1 MFPKR
6 RPRRT
11 ILPAAAVPALCSTA
25 VVLSLAGTTPV
36 LAQPFDGQPDAQP
49 ESATLAIVG
58 GLLIDG
64 HEGPPVP
71 GGIVL
76 VDSDRI
82 VAAGSRHTLAV
93 PDGAEIIDATGM
105 TILPGLIDV
114 HVHLDILGHSDYQH
128 WHGSHRPNYAAIMEV
143 SARQLLMSGITTAV
157 DLAGN
162 PDALIATQQAIG
174 SGEIPGP
181 RIVAS
186 MGWITHWTD
195 EEVQRHHRRTHT
207 VNVRT
212 VDEARAAARTAIA
225 QGAGILK
232 VHTGLTE
239 AQLRAIAAEADRNGL
254 RVTGHVG
261 DRDDLLMRIR
271 SGQDGIEH
279 LSLSAGDSP
288 AIHPRRHPGPAGPP
302 DLGGADDDSDDGA
315 GSDRGMARPAR
326 QPAGARPDA
335 ARPVGGHPQLPSRT
349 RAVSDTSGAA
359 CRVSRFDAIGA
370 KLRQLRDAG
379 VRVLVGTDAGTPLNF
394 HTDAT
399 WQEMDLMVGFGFP
412 PMEVLVT
419 ATRRN
424 AEYLGLGNELGSLT
438 PGKLADIIVVD
449 GNPLLSMRDLRH
461 VVAVVKDG
469 RVYKRPDTGAQ

>member
-1 MFPKR
+1 MVPTR

-11 ILPAAAVPALCSTA
+11 RFSAAPFPAPCCAA
-25 VVLSLAGTTPV
+25 VVLALVCAAPV
-36 LAQPFDGQPDAQP
+36 VAQPFDGQRDTQP

-64 HEGPPVP
+64 HEGPPLP

-76 VDSDRI
+76 VDGNRI
-82 VAAGSRHTLAV
+82 VAAGSRETLAV
-93 PDGAEIIDATGM
+93 PDGADVIDATGM
-105 TILPGLIDV
+105 TIMPGLIDV

-128 WHGSHRPNYAAIMEV
+128 WHGAHRSDYADIMAV
-143 SARQLLMSGITTAV
+143 SARQLVMSGVTTAV

-162 PDALIATQQAIG
+162 PDALIATRERVER
-174 SGEIPGP
+174 GEIQGP

-212 VDEARAAARTAIA
+212 VEEARAAARTAIA

-232 VHTGLTE
+232 VHTGLSE
-239 AQLRAIAAEADRNGL
+239 AQLRAISAEADRSGL

-279 LSLSAGDSP
+279 LSLAAGDSP
-288 AIHPRRHPGPAGPP
+288 AIHPDVIQGLVDRRTWVVPTMIQTMAQGLTAEWPDRRDNPRARALTPP
-302 DLGGADDDSDDGA
+302 DLWADVRRSIENPRRFGYFGGG
-315 GSDRGMARPAR
+315 
-326 QPAGARPDA
+326 
-335 ARPVGGHPQLPSRT
+335 L
-349 RAVSDTSGAA
+349 
-359 CRVSRFDAIGA
+359 RVSRFEALGA
-370 KLRQLRDAG
+370 RLRQLRDAG

-399 WQEMDLMVGFGFP
+399 WQEMDLMAGFGFP

-424 AEYLGLGNELGSLT
+424 AEYLGLEDELGSLT

-449 GNPLLSMRDLRH
+449 GNPLLSMRDLRN
-461 VVAVVKDG
+461 VVAVIKDG
-469 RVYKRPDTGAQ
+469 RVYKRPDAGVR

>member
-1 MFPKR
+1 MVPT
-6 RPRRT
+6 RPSRRT
-11 ILPAAAVPALCSTA
+11 RLLAAAGPALYGAA
-25 VVLSLAGTTPV
+25 VVVSLAAATPV
-36 LAQPFDGQPDAQP
+36 LAQPFDGQRDAQP

-64 HEGPPVP
+64 HAGAPLP

-76 VDSDRI
+76 VDGDRI
-82 VAAGSRHTLAV
+82 VAAGSRESLAV
-93 PDGAEIIDATGM
+93 PDGAEVIDATGM

-143 SARQLLMSGITTAV
+143 SAHQLLMSGVTTAV

-162 PDALIATQQAIG
+162 PDALIATQQAIE
-174 SGEIPGP
+174 SGRIPGP
-181 RIVAS
+181 RVVAS
-186 MGWITHWTD
+186 MGWITRWTD
-195 EEVQRHHRRTHT
+195 EQVQRHHRRTHT
-207 VNVRT
+207 FNVRT

-239 AQLRAIAAEADRNGL
+239 AQLRAIAAEARRNGL

-288 AIHPRRHPGPAGPP
+288 VIHPDVIQGLLDRRTWVAPTMIQTMAQGLTAEWPDRRDNPRARAMTPP
-302 DLGGADDDSDDGA
+302 DLWADIRRSIENPRRFGYFGGG
-315 GSDRGMARPAR
+315 
-326 QPAGARPDA
+326 
-335 ARPVGGHPQLPSRT
+335 L
-349 RAVSDTSGAA
+349 
-359 CRVSRFDAIGA
+359 RVSRFEALGA
-370 KLRQLRDAG
+370 RLRQLRDAG

-399 WQEMDLMVGFGFP
+399 WQEMDLMVRFGFE

-424 AEYLGLGNELGSLT
+424 AEYLGLGDEIGSLT
-438 PGKLADIIVVD
+438 PGKQADVIVVD
-449 GNPLLSMRDLRH
+449 GNPLLSMRDLRN
-461 VVAVVKDG
+461 VVAVVRDG
-469 RVYKRPDTGAQ
+469 RVYKRPGAGAR

>member
-1 MFPKR
+1 MITTR
-6 RPRRT
+6 RPWCRNLR
-11 ILPAAAVPALCSTA
+11 AALVAT
-25 VVLSLAGTTPV
+25 LACAAQAA
-36 LAQPFDGQPDAQP
+36 AQPFDGQRDAQP
-49 ESATLAIVG
+49 ETATLAIVG

-64 HEGPPVP
+64 HEGPPLP
-71 GGIVL
+71 GGVVL
-76 VDSDRI
+76 VDGNRI
-82 VAAGSRHTLAV
+82 VAAGSRESLAV
-93 PDGAEIIDATGM
+93 PAGAEVIDAAGM
-105 TILPGLIDV
+105 TIMPGLIDV

-143 SARQLLMSGITTAV
+143 STRQLLMSGVTTAV

-162 PDALIATQQAIG
+162 PDALIATQQAIE
-174 SGEIPGP
+174 SGAIPGP
-181 RIVAS
+181 RVVAS

-195 EEVQRHHRRTHT
+195 EQVQRHHRRTHT

-261 DRDDLLMRIR
+261 NRDDLLMRIR

-288 AIHPRRHPGPAGPP
+288 VIHPDVIQGLVDRRTWVVPTMIQTMAQGLTAEWPDRRDNPRARALTPPGLWSDIRSSLEHPRRFGYF
-302 DLGGADDDSDDGA
+302 GGG
-315 GSDRGMARPAR
+315 
-326 QPAGARPDA
+326 
-335 ARPVGGHPQLPSRT
+335 L
-349 RAVSDTSGAA
+349 
-359 CRVSRFDAIGA
+359 RVSRFQAMGA

-379 VRVLVGTDAGTPLNF
+379 VRLLVGTDAGTPLNF

-424 AEYLGLGNELGSLT
+424 AEYLGLGDELGSLT

-449 GNPLLSMRDLRH
+449 GNPLLSMRDLRN
-461 VVAVVKDG
+461 VVAVVKEG
-469 RVYKRPDTGAQ
+469 RVYKRPDTGAR

>member
-1 MFPKR
+1 MVPVP
-6 RPRRT
+6 RPRRKRLLT
-11 ILPAAAVPALCSTA
+11 ATVAAFCRAA
-25 VVLSLAGTTPV
+25 VVLSLAGAQLL
-36 LAQPFDGQPDAQP
+36 LAQPFDGQRDTQP
-49 ESATLAIVG
+49 ERATLAIVG

-64 HEGPPVP
+64 HEGPPLP

-76 VDSDRI
+76 VDGDRI
-82 VAAGSRHTLAV
+82 VAAGSREAFAV
-93 PDGAEIIDATGM
+93 PDGAEVIDASGM
-105 TILPGLIDV
+105 TVMPGLIDV

-128 WHGSHRPNYAAIMEV
+128 WHGAHRPDYADIMAI
-143 SARQLLMSGITTAV
+143 SARQLLLSGVTTAV

-162 PDALIATQQAIG
+162 PDALVSTQRRIE

-181 RIVAS
+181 RVIAS
-186 MGWITHWTD
+186 MGWITNWT
-195 EEVQRHHRRTHT
+195 EEQVQRHHRRTHT

-212 VDEARAAARTAIA
+212 VEEARAAARTAIA
-225 QGAGILK
+225 RGAGILK

-239 AQLRAIAAEADRNGL
+239 AQLRAIAAEARRSGL

-271 SGQDGIEH
+271 LGQDGIEH
-279 LSLSAGDSP
+279 LYLSAGDSP
-288 AIHPRRHPGPAGPP
+288 TIHPDIIQGLVDRRTWVVPTMIQTMVQGLAVEWPDRRDNPRARALTPP
-302 DLGGADDDSDDGA
+302 DLWADVRHSIENPRRFGYFGGGL
-315 GSDRGMARPAR
+315 R
-326 QPAGARPDA
+326 
-335 ARPVGGHPQLPSRT
+335 VG
-349 RAVSDTSGAA
+349 
-359 CRVSRFDAIGA
+359 RFDAMGA
-370 KLRQLRDAG
+370 KLRQLRAAG

-412 PMEVLVT
+412 PMEVLVA

-424 AEYLGLGNELGSLT
+424 ADYLGLGGELGSLT

-449 GNPLLSMRDLRH
+449 GNPLLSMRDLRN

-469 RVYKRPDTGAQ
+469 RVYKRPDTGAR

>member
-1 MFPKR
+1 MVPARHLR
-6 RPRRT
+6 RMR
-11 ILPAAAVPALCSTA
+11 LPAATVPALCSAT
-25 VVLSLAGTTPV
+25 VVLSLAGTAPI
-36 LAQPFDGQPDAQP
+36 LAQPFDGQRDAQP

-64 HEGPPVP
+64 HEGPPLP

-76 VDSDRI
+76 VDGDRI
-82 VAAGSRHTLAV
+82 VAAGSRESLSV
-93 PDGAEIIDATGM
+93 PDGAEVIDATGM
-105 TILPGLIDV
+105 TIMPGLIDV

-128 WHGSHRPNYAAIMEV
+128 WHGSHRPNYAAVMEV
-143 SARQLLMSGITTAV
+143 SARQLLMSGVTTAV

-162 PDALIATQQAIG
+162 PDALIATQQGIE
-174 SGEIPGP
+174 SGRIPGP

-212 VDEARAAARTAIA
+212 IEEARAAARTAIA

-254 RVTGHVG
+254 RITGHVS

-279 LSLSAGDSP
+279 LYLSAGDSP
-288 AIHPRRHPGPAGPP
+288 GIHPDIIQGLVDQQTWVVPTMIQTMVQGLTAEWPDRRDNPRARALTPP
-302 DLGGADDDSDDGA
+302 DLWADIRRSIENPRRFGYFGGGL
-315 GSDRGMARPAR
+315 R
-326 QPAGARPDA
+326 
-335 ARPVGGHPQLPSRT
+335 VT
-349 RAVSDTSGAA
+349 RFQAM
-359 CRVSRFDAIGA
+359 GA

-399 WQEMDLMVGFGFP
+399 WQEMDLMVRFGFP

-424 AEYLGLGNELGSLT
+424 AEYLGLGDEIGSLT
-438 PGKLADIIVVD
+438 PGKQADIIVVD
-449 GNPLLSMRDLRH
+449 GNPLLSMRDLRN
-461 VVAVVKDG
+461 VVAVVRDG
-469 RVYKRPDTGAQ
+469 RVYERPDAGAR

>member
-1 MFPKR
+1 MVPTR
-6 RPRRT
+6 RPRHKR
-11 ILPAAAVPALCSTA
+11 LLAAAVPALYGAA
-25 VVLSLAGTTPV
+25 VALSLAVASPA
-36 LAQPFDGQPDAQP
+36 LAQPFDGQRDAQP
-49 ESATLAIVG
+49 ESATLAVVG

-64 HEGPPVP
+64 HEGPPLP

-76 VDSDRI
+76 VDGDRI
-82 VAAGSRHTLAV
+82 VAAGSRETLAV
-93 PDGAEIIDATGM
+93 PDGAEILDATGM
-105 TILPGLIDV
+105 TIMPGLIDV

-143 SARQLLMSGITTAV
+143 SARQLLLNGVTTAV

-162 PDALIATQQAIG
+162 PDALIATRERVE
-174 SGEIPGP
+174 SGALPGP

-195 EEVQRHHRRTHT
+195 DQVQRHHRRTHT

-212 VDEARAAARTAIA
+212 VEEARTAARTAIA

-232 VHTGLTE
+232 VHTGLTQ
-239 AQLRAIAAEADRNGL
+239 AQLQAISTEAERSGL

-279 LSLSAGDSP
+279 LYLSAGDSP
-288 AIHPRRHPGPAGPP
+288 TIHPDIIQGLVDQQTWVVPTMIQTMVQGLAAEWPDRRDNRRARVLTPP
-302 DLGGADDDSDDGA
+302 DLWADIRRSIENPRRFGYFGGGLRASRFQA
-315 GSDRGMARPAR
+315 M
-326 QPAGARPDA
+326 GAR
-335 ARPVGGHPQLPSRT
+335 
-349 RAVSDTSGAA
+349 
-359 CRVSRFDAIGA
+359 
-370 KLRQLRDAG
+370 LRQLRDAG
-379 VRVLVGTDAGTPLNF
+379 VRLLVGTDAGTPLNF

-424 AEYLGLGNELGSLT
+424 AEYLGLGDELGSLT

-449 GNPLLSMRDLRH
+449 GNPLLSMRDLRN

-469 RVYKRPDTGAQ
+469 RVYKRPDAED

>member
-1 MFPKR
+1 MSASFG
-6 RPRRT
+6 
-11 ILPAAAVPALCSTA
+11 AAAALALICAPPVP
-25 VVLSLAGTTPV
+25 
-36 LAQPFDGQPDAQP
+36 AQPFDGQRDTQP

-64 HEGPPVP
+64 HEGPPLP

-76 VDSDRI
+76 VDGNRI
-82 VAAGSRHTLAV
+82 VAAGSRESLAV
-93 PDGAEIIDATGM
+93 PDGAEVIDATGM

-128 WHGSHRPNYAAIMEV
+128 WHGSHRPDYAAIMEV
-143 SARQLLMSGITTAV
+143 SARQLLMSGVTTAV

-162 PDALIATQQAIG
+162 PDALIATQQAIE
-174 SGEIPGP
+174 SGRIPGP
-181 RIVAS
+181 RVVAS
-186 MGWITHWTD
+186 MGWITRWTD
-195 EEVQRHHRRTHT
+195 AQVQRHHRRTHT

-212 VDEARAAARTAIA
+212 VEEARAAARTAIA

-232 VHTGLTE
+232 VHTGLSE
-239 AQLRAIAAEADRNGL
+239 AQLRAIAAEAGRNGI

-279 LSLSAGDSP
+279 LYLSAGDSP
-288 AIHPRRHPGPAGPP
+288 TIHPDIIQGLVDRQTWVVPTMIQTMAQRLTAEWPDRRDNPRARALTPP
-302 DLGGADDDSDDGA
+302 DLWADIRRSIENPRRFGYFGGG
-315 GSDRGMARPAR
+315 
-326 QPAGARPDA
+326 
-335 ARPVGGHPQLPSRT
+335 L
-349 RAVSDTSGAA
+349 
-359 CRVSRFDAIGA
+359 RVSRFQRMGA
-370 KLRQLRDAG
+370 RLRQLRDAG

-424 AEYLGLGNELGSLT
+424 AEYLGLGDELGSLT

-449 GNPLLSMRDLRH
+449 GNPLLSMRDLRN

-469 RVYKRPDTGAQ
+469 RVYKRPDTGAR

>member
-1 MFPKR
+1 MVPTR
-6 RPRRT
+6 RPRHKR
-11 ILPAAAVPALCSTA
+11 LLAAAVPALYGAA
-25 VVLSLAGTTPV
+25 VALSLAVASPA
-36 LAQPFDGQPDAQP
+36 LAQPFDGQRDAQP
-49 ESATLAIVG
+49 ESATLAVVG

-64 HEGPPVP
+64 HEGPPLP

-76 VDSDRI
+76 VDGDRI
-82 VAAGSRHTLAV
+82 VAAGSRETLAV
-93 PDGAEIIDATGM
+93 PDGAEILDATGM
-105 TILPGLIDV
+105 TIMPGLIDV

-143 SARQLLMSGITTAV
+143 SARQLLLNGVTTAV

-162 PDALIATQQAIG
+162 PDALVATRERVE
-174 SGEIPGP
+174 SGAIPGP

-195 EEVQRHHRRTHT
+195 DQVQRHHRRTHT
-207 VNVRT
+207 INVRT
-212 VDEARAAARTAIA
+212 VEEARTAARTAIA

-232 VHTGLTE
+232 VHTGLTQ
-239 AQLRAIAAEADRNGL
+239 AQLQAISTEAERSGL

-279 LSLSAGDSP
+279 LYLSAGDSP
-288 AIHPRRHPGPAGPP
+288 TIHPDIIQGLVDQQTWVVPTMIQTMVQGLSAEWPDRRDNRRARVLTPP
-302 DLGGADDDSDDGA
+302 DLWADIRRSIENPRRFGYFGGGLRASRFQA
-315 GSDRGMARPAR
+315 M
-326 QPAGARPDA
+326 GAR
-335 ARPVGGHPQLPSRT
+335 
-349 RAVSDTSGAA
+349 
-359 CRVSRFDAIGA
+359 
-370 KLRQLRDAG
+370 LRQLRDAG
-379 VRVLVGTDAGTPLNF
+379 VRLLVGTDAGTPLNF

-424 AEYLGLGNELGSLT
+424 AEYLGLGDELGSLT

-449 GNPLLSMRDLRH
+449 GNPLLSMRDLRN

-469 RVYKRPDTGAQ
+469 RVYKRPDAEER

>member
-1 MFPKR
+1 MVP
-6 RPRRT
+6 PRRSRRT
-11 ILPAAAVPALCSTA
+11 VLPAAALLTLFCNAAL
-25 VVLSLAGTTPV
+25 
-36 LAQPFDGQPDAQP
+36 LAQPFDGQRDAQP
-49 ESATLAIVG
+49 DSATLAIVG

-64 HEGPPVP
+64 HEGAPLP

-76 VDSDRI
+76 VNGDRI
-82 VAAGSRHTLAV
+82 VAVGSRDTLAV
-93 PDGAEIIDATGM
+93 PDGAEVIDATGM
-105 TILPGLIDV
+105 TIMPGLIDV

-128 WHGSHRPNYAAIMEV
+128 WHGTHRPDYAAIMAV
-143 SARQLLMSGITTAV
+143 SARQLLMSGVTTAV

-162 PDALIATQQAIG
+162 PDALMATQRAIG
-174 SGEIPGP
+174 SDEIPGP
-181 RIVAS
+181 RVVAS

-195 EEVQRHHRRTHT
+195 EQVRRHHRRTHT
-207 VNVRT
+207 FNVRT
-212 VDEARAAARTAIA
+212 VEEARAAARTAIA

-239 AQLRAIAAEADRNGL
+239 AQLRAIAGEARRNGL

-279 LSLSAGDSP
+279 LYLSAGDSP
-288 AIHPRRHPGPAGPP
+288 TIHPDIVQGLVDQQTWVVPTMIQTMAQGLTAEWPDRRDNPRARAMTPP
-302 DLGGADDDSDDGA
+302 DLWADIRSSIENPRRFGYFGGG
-315 GSDRGMARPAR
+315 
-326 QPAGARPDA
+326 
-335 ARPVGGHPQLPSRT
+335 L
-349 RAVSDTSGAA
+349 
-359 CRVSRFDAIGA
+359 RVSRFQTMGA

-399 WQEMDLMVGFGFP
+399 WQEMDLMVRFGFS

-424 AEYLGLGNELGSLT
+424 AEYLGLGAELGSLT
-438 PGKLADIIVVD
+438 PGKLADVIVVD
-449 GNPLLSMRDLRH
+449 GNPLLSMRDLRN

-469 RVYKRPDTGAQ
+469 RVHKRPDGGARRESAP

>member
-1 MFPKR
+1 MVPTR
-6 RPRRT
+6 RPRHKR
-11 ILPAAAVPALCSTA
+11 LLAAAVPALYGAA
-25 VVLSLAGTTPV
+25 VALSLAVASPA
-36 LAQPFDGQPDAQP
+36 LAQPFDGQRDAQP
-49 ESATLAIVG
+49 ESATLAVVG

-64 HEGPPVP
+64 HEGPPLP

-76 VDSDRI
+76 VDGDRI
-82 VAAGSRHTLAV
+82 VAAGSRETLAV
-93 PDGAEIIDATGM
+93 PDGAEILDATGM
-105 TILPGLIDV
+105 TIMPGLIDV

-143 SARQLLMSGITTAV
+143 SARQLLLNGVTTAV

-162 PDALIATQQAIG
+162 PDALVATRERVE
-174 SGEIPGP
+174 SGAIPGP

-195 EEVQRHHRRTHT
+195 DQVRRHHRRTHT

-212 VDEARAAARTAIA
+212 VEEARAAARTAIA

-232 VHTGLTE
+232 VHTGLTQ
-239 AQLRAIAAEADRNGL
+239 AQLQAISTEAERSGL

-279 LSLSAGDSP
+279 LYLSAGDSP
-288 AIHPRRHPGPAGPP
+288 TIHPDIIQGLVDQQTWVVPTMIQTMVQGLAAEWPDRRDNRRARVLTPP
-302 DLGGADDDSDDGA
+302 DLWANIRRSIENPRRFGYFGGGLRASRFQA
-315 GSDRGMARPAR
+315 M
-326 QPAGARPDA
+326 GAR
-335 ARPVGGHPQLPSRT
+335 
-349 RAVSDTSGAA
+349 
-359 CRVSRFDAIGA
+359 
-370 KLRQLRDAG
+370 LRQLRDAG
-379 VRVLVGTDAGTPLNF
+379 VRLLVGTDAGTPLNF

-424 AEYLGLGNELGSLT
+424 AEYLGLGDELGSLT

-449 GNPLLSMRDLRH
+449 GNPLLSMRDLRN

-469 RVYKRPDTGAQ
+469 RVYKRPDAEER